1 MSLAAVVDDFS
12 KYLALT
18 DSAFPQTSEG
28 LERYRTLMSGI
39 YFLLFP
45 QPAAYK
51 PLEEAIEDAA
61 KEYNVSPARFTEDEE
76 MAIAMMDTFLSSAW
90 YDIKTNPELFQDVLS
105 EHVIAENSARN
116 YLPEENYNYNNDRKY
131 TYFYQGRGRAR
142 GGARKKSRKTRKGRK
157 GGKRRM
163 SRRV

>member
-1 MSLAAVVDDFS
+1 MSLAAVVDDFMQH
-12 KYLALT
+12 LVRT
-18 DSAFPQTSEG
+18 DIAFPHTSEG

-45 QPAAYK
+45 QPDTYK

-76 MAIAMMDTFLSSAW
+76 MAIAAMDEFLSSAW
-90 YDIKTNPELFQDVLS
+90 VQIRANPEIFQDALS
-105 EHVIAENSARN
+105 EHVIAEISANN
-116 YLPEENYNYNNDRKY
+116 YVPEENYNYDNDRKY
-131 TYFYQGRGRAR
+131 TYFYQGRR
-142 GGARKKSRKTRKGRK
+142 GGARKKSRKTRKARK
-157 GGKRRM
+157 GSKRRM

>member
-12 KYLALT
+12 KHLALT

-45 QPAAYK
+45 QPVSYK

-76 MAIAMMDTFLSSAW
+76 MAIAMMDKFLSSAW

-131 TYFYQGRGRAR
+131 TYFYQGRR

-157 GGKRRM
+157 GGKRRI

>member
-12 KYLALT
+12 QRLALT

-28 LERYRTLMSGI
+28 VERYRTLVSGI

-45 QPAAYK
+45 QPDTYK

-61 KEYNVSPARFTEDEE
+61 KEYNVSPAHFTEEEE
-76 MAIAMMDTFLSSAW
+76 MAVAAMDKFLSSAW
-90 YDIKTNPELFQDVLS
+90 DQIKTNPGFFQDALK
-105 EHVIAENSARN
+105 EHVIAENSVRN
-116 YLPEENYNYNNDRKY
+116 YLPEENYNYDNDRKY
-131 TYFYQGRGRAR
+131 TYFYQGRR
-142 GGARKKSRKTRKGRK
+142 GGARRKSRKTRKGRK
-157 GGKRRM
+157 GSKRRM